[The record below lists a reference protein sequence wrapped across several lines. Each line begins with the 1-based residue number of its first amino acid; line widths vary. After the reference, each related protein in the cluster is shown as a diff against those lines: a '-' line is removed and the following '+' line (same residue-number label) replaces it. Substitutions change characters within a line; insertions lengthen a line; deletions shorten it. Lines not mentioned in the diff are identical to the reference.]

1 MRIFKFLTSLIFFIF
16 ITSFTSE
23 AQDGIIRGTVTDES
37 NGDALISVTVLAEG
51 TSKGITTD
59 LDGKFNLPIESGT
72 YNIRFSYVSYET
84 KVISDVTV
92 KPGEVTLLDNIVLR
106 SSTVGLSEV
115 TVSARAMRNNEVAVT
130 KIRMNSPSLTDGISA
145 ASFRKMGDSDA
156 ASSMRRVTGVSVEGG
171 KYVYVRGLGDRYTKT
186 ILNGVDIPGL
196 DPDRNTMQMDIFP
209 TNLIDNIIVHKS
221 FSAEL
226 PADFTGG
233 VIDISVKDFPD
244 KKKGNIFFVTS
255 YNPYFHFRSD
265 FLSYEGGST
274 DFLGFDDGTRAIPAT
289 GNLPFFVNVI
299 ADPGGEDGQRYRE
312 ILENFNPV
320 MAAMQKTSFTDYNFG
335 GSFGNQIPLERVTL
349 GYNFGVW
356 Y

>member
-156 ASSMRRVTGVSVEGG
+156 
-171 KYVYVRGLGDRYTKT
+171 
-186 ILNGVDIPGL
+186 
-196 DPDRNTMQMDIFP
+196 
-209 TNLIDNIIVHKS
+209 
-221 FSAEL
+221 
-226 PADFTGG
+226 
-233 VIDISVKDFPD
+233 
-244 KKKGNIFFVTS
+244 
-255 YNPYFHFRSD
+255 
-265 FLSYEGGST
+265 GS
-274 DFLGFDDGTRAIPAT
+274 
-289 GNLPFFVNVI
+289 
-299 ADPGGEDGQRYRE
+299 
-312 ILENFNPV
+312 
-320 MAAMQKTSFTDYNFG
+320 
-335 GSFGNQIPLERVTL
+335 
-349 GYNFGVW
+349 
-356 Y
+356 